1 MLLATTEAKFQKH
14 FMSWLAGKP
23 AGVLPLSRGG
33 GGNGSG
39 VSITN
44 AFFLGNEGILAAA
57 LRLSGGKIHRLDL
70 IPAQLADMRNSV
82 NCVHACF
89 CYQNLRL

>member
-1 MLLATTEAKFQKH
+1 
-14 FMSWLAGKP
+14 
-23 AGVLPLSRGG
+23 
-33 GGNGSG
+33 
-39 VSITN
+39 
-44 AFFLGNEGILAAA
+44 LGNEGILAAA

-70 IPAQLADMRNSV
+70 IPAQLADMRNSA